1 MLAMVQS
8 SAIMGVDAYIVQV
21 EIDIADGLP
30 AFNTVGLPDSA
41 VKESRECVAATIKNS
56 GFYFSTTRI
65 KANLAP
71 ADVRKEA
78 SAFGLPIALGV
89 FAATAQIRDK
99 SFDQTLVCQVLK

>member
-1 MLAMVQS
+1 
-8 SAIMGVDAYIVQV
+8 MGILKPQHCSGGDRHRRWTAR
-21 EIDIADGLP
+21 
-30 AFNTVGLPDSA
+30 FNTVGLPDSA
-41 VKESRECVAATIKNS
+41 VKESRERVAATIKNS
-56 GFYFSTTRI
+56 GFYFPTTRI

-78 SAFGLPIALGV
+78 SAFDLPIALGV